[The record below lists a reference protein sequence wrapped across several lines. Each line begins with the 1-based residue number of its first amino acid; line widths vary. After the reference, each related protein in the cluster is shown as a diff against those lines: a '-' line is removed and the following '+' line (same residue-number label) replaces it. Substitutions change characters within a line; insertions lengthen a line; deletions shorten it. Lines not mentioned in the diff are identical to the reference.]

1 MALLQMQNE
10 EVQMRMQDSTAAVVD
25 RQDMLHGR
33 QQKPAMPNEQYPIKY
48 DELWIYENTLI
59 TDHEVAPKITFET
72 PAQHC
77 SSAERQ
83 CS

>member
-1 MALLQMQNE
+1 
-10 EVQMRMQDSTAAVVD
+10 MRMQASMT
-25 RQDMLHGR
+25 
-33 QQKPAMPNEQYPIKY
+33 NEQYPIKY

-77 SSAERQ
+77 RSAERQ